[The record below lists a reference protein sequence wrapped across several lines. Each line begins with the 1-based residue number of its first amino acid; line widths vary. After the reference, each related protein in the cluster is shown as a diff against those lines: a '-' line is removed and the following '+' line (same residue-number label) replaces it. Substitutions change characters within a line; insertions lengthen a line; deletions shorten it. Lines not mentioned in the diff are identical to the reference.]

1 MKETGI
7 IMSGDHPKLTLGNIK
22 IMTRRT
28 YGLEDIN
35 GKPEEWLTA
44 EPIPRDRL
52 LFASFKSIWY
62 FTKKDGGFLVIKCP
76 YGGIGDRLW
85 VRETW
90 RVIANEERYGIVFK
104 DGGIKFF
111 EGQTTYKIEDKWRPS
126 IFMPRW
132 ASRITLEITG
142 VRVERLQDIC
152 ESDVIS
158 EGCPDIPLLYEP
170 QNMSRIDVL
179 NAQRLSWFAELWD
192 SLNAK
197 RGYGWDTNPWVWV
210 IEFKVV
216 K

>member
-142 VRVERLQDIC
+142 LRVERVKTITDADC
-152 ESDVIS
+152 EA
-158 EGCPDIPLLYEP
+158 EGVRPSVDGNGYDWRHNENGWHRTFR
-170 QNMSRIDVL
+170 Q
-179 NAQRLSWFAELWD
+179 LWD

-197 RGYGWDTNPWVWV
+197 RGYGWDTNPFVWV
-210 IEFKVV
+210 IEFKNLN
-216 K
+216 